1 VSQISPPIRIVL
13 VCAVAF
19 MAAYMLFL
27 RPKDEVVPPAEPAPN
42 VQTAE
47 PAVSAPGQAAEAAQG
62 AVAATNAHTDAVSG
76 EAPAAATGTATAT
89 TPGAPGEA
97 AAEKAPPAD
106 LAGVPAPVAKAI
118 AEGKV
123 VVLLFWH
130 PKSADD
136 RAVRNALR
144 RVDGWSGRVYKQA
157 APIGSISK
165 YGRITR
171 GAEVEQSPTVVVV
184 DPELRAETLVGFVD
198 TPTIEQA
205 IVDALRNSTGL
216 FDDPYL
222 AEINQLCAE
231 SNAQLYLPDPDTGR
245 EAAAG
250 IATLRTKFGRFQ
262 REFATV
268 KVPKRWRA
276 FHRASVRDHA
286 AAAAIYADL
295 AGIFR
300 PNVTPQ
306 RAVTTYAGLVPRYER
321 VVKRYDRRMDAEN
334 VLSCG
339 SHA

>member
-1 VSQISPPIRIVL
+1 
-13 VCAVAF
+13 

-97 AAEKAPPAD
+97 AAEQAPPAD

-118 AEGKV
+118 GEGKV

-231 SNAQLYLPDPDTGR
+231 SNAQWELPDPDNGR
-245 EAAAG
+245 QAAAFV
-250 IATLRTKFGRFQ
+250 ATHRGRWARFS
-262 REFATV
+262 REFAAV
-268 KVPKRWRA
+268 KAPKRWRA
-276 FHRASVRDHA
+276 FHRAAVHDHA
-286 AAAAIYADL
+286 AAAAVLADL
-295 AGIFR
+295 AAGLG
-300 PNVTPQ
+300 PDPSAQ
-306 RAVTTYAGLVPRYER
+306 RAIATVAPLLPRIDR
-321 VVKRYDRRMDAEN
+321 IVKRYDRRMDAEN